1 MMALLGEMPLL
12 REVTLDNI
20 EYVLDDARLTFVD
33 CWAPWCEPCKALV
46 PTLIELD
53 EKYRDNPHIS
63 FIQINVQEFPEFSAK
78 HDIFGLPCILV
89 FLDGEPVEFEDPSGR
104 LKKKTNRLI
113 GKRPAEHFEAVIQQL
128 KPHWDPF
135 ADVM

>member
-1 MMALLGEMPLL
+1 MAPLGEMLLL
-12 REVTLDNI
+12 REVTFDDI
-20 EYVLDDARLTFVD
+20 EYAIAESRLTFVD

-53 EKYRDNPHIS
+53 EKYSDNPDIS
-63 FIQINVQEFPEFSAK
+63 FIQINVQEFPEFGVR
-78 HDIFGLPCILV
+78 HDIYGLPCILV
-89 FLDGEPVEFEDPSGR
+89 FLDGEPVEFDDPSGR

-128 KPHWDPF
+128 KPHLDPF
-135 ADVM
+135 TDVM